1 LKIAKVITTSFVPR
15 VVREDTGLAGSPM
28 GYFSHSQN
36 FQTEESVIDLINWVI
51 DSESMCNPGYPVDLI
66 IVNNDSGWGKGVNFL
81 KKIDGKTLNHGK
93 VRVLTKENYGRSFGG
108 YNYAFKLLQDEY
120 EYFIFTEDDIVI
132 SRDGYASIAVDVFL
146 KTKNCGFVSYQA
158 ISNQGLNLAPEDAL
172 AAHGGVGLTSTN
184 VLKAVAKQF
193 GSLPHSEKG
202 SSQAYHDIIKNGEIA
217 FTNKIY
223 KLGYKLISI
232 PDNIKLYDFAY
243 DQMRGL
249 NVAIFPSF
257 PVKLLAMIKMKAY
270 ESKLIRS
277 FYFKVKK
284 SFIG

>member
-1 LKIAKVITTSFVPR
+1 MKIAKVITTSFVPR

-120 EYFIFTEDDIVI
+120 EYFMMIHQEGIAKFILCCFWKGFTFEERFTVADLRKLCDEYEIK
-132 SRDGYASIAVDVFL
+132 Y
-146 KTKNCGFVSYQA
+146 
-158 ISNQGLNLAPEDAL
+158 
-172 AAHGGVGLTSTN
+172 ST
-184 VLKAVAKQF
+184 
-193 GSLPHSEKG
+193 
-202 SSQAYHDIIKNGEIA
+202 
-217 FTNKIY
+217 
-223 KLGYKLISI
+223 
-232 PDNIKLYDFAY
+232 DNWF
-243 DQMRGL
+243 
-249 NVAIFPSF
+249 
-257 PVKLLAMIKMKAY
+257 
-270 ESKLIRS
+270 
-277 FYFKVKK
+277 
-284 SFIG
+284 